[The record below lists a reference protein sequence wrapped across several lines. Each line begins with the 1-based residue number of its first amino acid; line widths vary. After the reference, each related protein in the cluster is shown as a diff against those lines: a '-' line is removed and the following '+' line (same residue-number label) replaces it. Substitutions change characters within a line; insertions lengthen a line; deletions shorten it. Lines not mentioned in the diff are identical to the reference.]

1 MYKTCWFNT
10 FIYCKMITTIALA
23 NTSILS
29 HNYNCFT
36 VVRTIKILFFAVSQ
50 TFWHVALPFSFVL
63 RYFLIPL
70 ISSLTHSLF
79 RNMFNFHIFVNYQ
92 FLPVTGFWLHTIVVR
107 KDTHDFNLLKFTK
120 TCVEMLSFTLS
131 QYMFCVCLCV
141 LEKNNI
147 LWPNV
152 PPHSSVS
159 FYWIEA
165 CFRFISSLIP
175 VNNYHCWKWVWSPST
190 IIG

>member
-1 MYKTCWFNT
+1 MEHCVSLRCTTCWFNT

-36 VVRTIKILFFAVSQ
+36 VVRIIKIYSSVVSQ
-50 TFWHVALPFSFVL
+50 TFWHVALPFSFVS
-63 RYFLIPL
+63 RYFWFTL

-79 RNMFNFHIFVNYQ
+79 RNMFNFHIFVWIFQ

-120 TCVEMLSFTLS
+120 TCVRPIIYLL
-131 QYMFCVCLCV
+131 CPRVC
-141 LEKNNI
+141 
-147 LWPNV
+147 
-152 PPHSSVS
+152 SV
-159 FYWIEA
+159 
-165 CFRFISSLIP
+165 
-175 VNNYHCWKWVWSPST
+175 
-190 IIG
+190 